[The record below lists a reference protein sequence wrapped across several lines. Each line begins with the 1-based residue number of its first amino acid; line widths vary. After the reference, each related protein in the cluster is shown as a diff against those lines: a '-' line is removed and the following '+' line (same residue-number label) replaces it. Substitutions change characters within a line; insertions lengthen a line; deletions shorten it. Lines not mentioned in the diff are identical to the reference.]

1 MAQAYIPT
9 GDVHSFNE
17 ADYSHDEHSA
27 FAQEI
32 SGGFSSAVIDDFTPT
47 SASLNP
53 MYGAYTDDPSI
64 HGDPSICYLRG
75 THILT
80 PTGEMP
86 VETLQIGD
94 KVVTRF
100 GGIRPIRWIGRQSF
114 ASRFLKRHSDQ
125 VPVRIRAGA
134 LGDRL
139 PARDLYVSPG
149 HSMLVGDQLILASSL
164 VNGITMTQDW
174 CPEEVHYYQLDLG
187 THDCVIAEGT
197 FSESFADGPGL
208 RDKFHNLAQFEQL
221 YPNHCPPDELVL
233 CAPRPGRGH
242 GLDDA
247 LRPIV
252 ARASAGIRPGPL
264 QGWIDRI
271 TNNWKIEGWAQDA
284 SYPELPVLL
293 EILLNNRP
301 IGQVLACDYRADLKD
316 AGFGRGH
323 CSFIF
328 TSPVKLQKEM
338 LARLRVRRVSDGAEI
353 SMSDDCSAGA
363 DKAPATTADARRLRA
378 VA

>member
-1 MAQAYIPT
+1 VAQAHNPT
-9 GDVHSFNE
+9 GDVQSFNE
-17 ADYSHDEHSA
+17 PDYLSAEQSA
-27 FAQEI
+27 FAPEI
-32 SGGFSSAVIDDFTPT
+32 SGGFSSAVLDDFTPT

-53 MYGAYTDDPSI
+53 LYGAYTEDPGL

-80 PTGEMP
+80 PTGEVM
-86 VETLQIGD
+86 VENLHMGD

-100 GGIRPIRWIGRQSF
+100 GGIRPIRWVGRQSF
-114 ASRFLKRHSDQ
+114 DARFLKRNIDQ
-125 VPVRIRAGA
+125 LPVRIRAGA

-149 HSMLVGDQLILASSL
+149 HSMLIGDQLILAASL
-164 VNGITMTQDW
+164 VNGITITQDW
-174 CPEEVHYYQLDLG
+174 CPDEVHYYQLDLG

-233 CAPRPGRGH
+233 CATRPERGH
-242 GLDDA
+242 ALDEA

-252 ARASAGIRPGPL
+252 ARASTGLRPGPV

-271 TNNWKIEGWAQDA
+271 TNHWKIEGWAQD
-284 SYPELPVLL
+284 SHYPELPVLL
-293 EILLNNRP
+293 EILLNNQP
-301 IGQVLACDYRADLKD
+301 VGQVLACDYRADLKG

-328 TSPVKLQKEM
+328 TSPVKLTSELLQH
-338 LARLRVRRVSDGAEI
+338 LRVRRVSDGAEI
-353 SMSDDCSAGA
+353 GMSEECSASLTGA
-363 DKAPATTADARRLRA
+363 PFATAKRLRA